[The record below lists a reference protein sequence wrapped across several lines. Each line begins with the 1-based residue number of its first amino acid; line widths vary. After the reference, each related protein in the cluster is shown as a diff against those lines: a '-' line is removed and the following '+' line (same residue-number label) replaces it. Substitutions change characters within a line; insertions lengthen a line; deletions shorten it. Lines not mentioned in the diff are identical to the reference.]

1 VTLVAVGAVA
11 FACAFGIARVA
22 GDDTSASSATV
33 DARPLA
39 LRTASSLPAL
49 RDEEGP
55 TDAELQALR
64 EARRE
69 KAEERARKRELARK
83 KREKLEAAEKEAV
96 REDRARLR
104 AQRKAERQAVAEREQ
119 EAAERNWRP
128 EQQEEA
134 PSWQPEQITPGPAPP
149 TTTTPAPVG
158 EEFDDSG

>member
-22 GDDTSASSATV
+22 GDDTPASSATV

-49 RDEEGP
+49 SGEEGP
-55 TDAELQALR
+55 TGAEPQALR
-64 EARRE
+64 KARRE
-69 KAEERARKRELARK
+69 KAQERARKRELAREN
-83 KREKLEAAEKEAV
+83 REKLEAAEKEAV
-96 REDRARLR
+96 QEDRARLR
-104 AQRKAERQAVAEREQ
+104 AQHEAERQAVPEREQ

-134 PSWQPEQITPGPAPP
+134 PSRQPEQITPEPAPP
-149 TTTTPAPVG
+149 TATTPAPVG
-158 EEFDDSG
+158 QEFDDSG